1 MIVLN
6 QTPYEMLV
14 KSEIIKRDKTRDKIP
29 GFYNFIPSVYNVFI
43 KMPFKQGKL
52 AEDEDIEMIR
62 IQDLF
67 QFFIYDFPLK
77 IRNIYNLMEIGS
89 YFDATILFRSLIE
102 SFIIYKYYIMKRD
115 GTGLSNYFLQN
126 SKVRIKDIF
135 EKVIPGYYDSLYSE
149 LCKATH
155 SNPLMQAIFRGNVS
169 KDTPIKSDINN
180 INIDWFSYVSNQLE
194 PVIIGTIELYK
205 YVYPNNTLL
214 LDKNAKTDLDYIY
227 NFINGDIEDR
237 KKKYPQQKEMIDYY
251 NEIIKI

>member
-1 MIVLN
+1 
-6 QTPYEMLV
+6 
-14 KSEIIKRDKTRDKIP
+14 
-29 GFYNFIPSVYNVFI
+29 
-43 KMPFKQGKL
+43 
-52 AEDEDIEMIR
+52 MIR

-102 SFIIYKYYIMKRD
+102 SFIIYKYYIMQRD

-149 LCKATH
+149 LYKATH

-205 YVYPNNTLL
+205 YVYPNNILL
-214 LDKNAKTDLDYIY
+214 LDKNTKADLDCIY

>member
-1 MIVLN
+1 
-6 QTPYEMLV
+6 
-14 KSEIIKRDKTRDKIP
+14 
-29 GFYNFIPSVYNVFI
+29 
-43 KMPFKQGKL
+43 MPFKQGKL

-205 YVYPNNTLL
+205 YVYPNNILL
-214 LDKNAKTDLDYIY
+214 LDKNTKADLDCIY